1 MTINRNPISR
11 RQLLLRLGALG
22 GSAAVYSAA
31 SAIGLMGGTLAAPAD
46 RFSLR
51 KRAPSDTRVSVV
63 IIGAG
68 IGGLSAAYELSRAGY
83 EVTILEASD
92 RIGGRNLTARTG
104 VTINE
109 LGNTNACSF
118 DNDPNLYFNCGPARI
133 PGHHTRL
140 LSYCRDFGIELEN
153 FVNNNP
159 QAYVYSD
166 KLNDGRPVRQRE
178 YLADAKGFMAE
189 FAAKGISQA
198 RLDAPLSQE
207 DEEQLIGFIQS
218 FGDLTNDMTYKGTSR
233 AGYQEGGLVRPGV
246 VKQRAETID
255 DLLQSPYWQYQ
266 MYFDEAESQAPSM
279 LTPTGGMDNVV
290 NAFVEQVGQY
300 VVTGAQVTS
309 FRVSPEGAEVTYFR
323 GSTSETITADF
334 CLNSMPGHLINGID
348 HNLPSEHASIVQK
361 MVGTKLTKVG
371 LQMKRRFWEDE
382 MIYGGITWVDH
393 PLTQIWYPSHNT
405 FGEKGVLLGGYCFG
419 PRENDAIA
427 NMSHADRLEEALR
440 LGESVHGPAYRD
452 NFECGVSLSWQN
464 FEHMLGCGSH
474 FGMQQDTQDETT
486 THMLKKKLQDPV
498 HDRYFMI
505 GDQVSFHPGW
515 QEAAIAVSHQALH
528 RLEASL
534 ASRRL

>member
-1 MTINRNPISR
+1 MSR
-11 RQLLLRLGALG
+11 RQLLLKLGAAG
-22 GSAAVYSAA
+22 GSAAVYTAA
-31 SAIGLMGGTLAAPAD
+31 SAMGLMGGTLAAPAS
-46 RFSLR
+46 RFALR
-51 KRAPSDTRVSVV
+51 KRGAGDAPVSVV

-68 IGGLSAAYELSRAGY
+68 IGGLSAAYELTQAGY
-83 EVTILEASD
+83 KVTILEASS

-104 VTINE
+104 TSINE
-109 LGNTNACSF
+109 LGNVNTCRF
-118 DNDPNLYFNCGPARI
+118 DSDPALYFNCGPARI

-140 LSYCRDFGIELEN
+140 LGYCREFGIALEN

-166 KLNDGRPVRQRE
+166 QMNDGKPVRQRE

-189 FAAKGISQA
+189 FAAKGISRQ
-198 RLDAPLSQE
+198 RLDAKLSKE

-218 FGDLTNDMTYKGTSR
+218 FGDLTSDMTYKGTSR
-233 AGYQEGGLVRPGV
+233 AGYEQGGLLRPGV
-246 VKQRAETID
+246 VKRSAETID

-290 NAFVEQVGQY
+290 DAFVARVGQH
-300 VVTGAQVTS
+300 VITDAQVTS
-309 FRVSPEGAEVTYFR
+309 FKVDPSGAEVTYFQ
-323 GSTSETITADF
+323 GANTKTIKADF
-334 CLNSMPGHLINGID
+334 CLNSMPGHLINGVD
-348 HNLPSEHASIVQK
+348 HNLPSEHASVVQK

-405 FGEKGVLLGGYCFG
+405 FGDKGVLLGGYCFG
-419 PRENDAIA
+419 PRENDTIA
-427 NMSHADRLEEALR
+427 NMSHSERLEEALK
-440 LGESVHGPAYRD
+440 LGEAIHGAAYRD

-474 FGMQQDTQDETT
+474 FGGQDETT
-486 THMLKKKLQDPV
+486 THALKEQLQKPV
-498 HDRYFMI
+498 HGRYFMI

-515 QEAAIAVSHQALH
+515 QEGAIAISHQALH
-528 RLEASL
+528 AVETILATGRL
-534 ASRRL
+534 

>member
-1 MTINRNPISR
+1 MTKNPKSLSR
-11 RQLLLRLGALG
+11 RQLLLRLGAIG
-22 GSAAVYSAA
+22 GSAAVYTAA
-31 SAIGLMGGTLAAPAD
+31 SAIGLMGGTLAAPAG
-46 RFSLR
+46 RFALR
-51 KRAPSDTRVSVV
+51 KLGAGDSPVSVV

-68 IGGLSAAYELSRAGY
+68 IGGLSAAYELTRAGY
-83 EVTILEASD
+83 DVTILEASN
-92 RIGGRNLTARTG
+92 RIGGRNLTARAG

-109 LGNTNACSF
+109 LGNSNTCRF
-118 DNDPNLYFNCGPARI
+118 DNDPALYFNCGPARI

-140 LSYCRDFGIELEN
+140 LGYCRDFDIELEN

-166 KLNDGRPVRQRE
+166 QMNGGKPMRQRE

-189 FAAKGISQA
+189 FAAKGIRRQQ
-198 RLDAPLSQE
+198 LDTQLSKE

-233 AGYQEGGLVRPGV
+233 AGYEQGGLLRPGV
-246 VKQRAETID
+246 VKRRAETID

-279 LTPTGGMDNVV
+279 LTPTGGMDNIV
-290 NAFVEQVGQY
+290 NAFVERVGHH
-300 VVTGAQVTS
+300 VITGAQINS
-309 FRVSPEGAEVTYFR
+309 FTVSPSGVEVTYFQGAR
-323 GSTSETITADF
+323 TGTIKADY
-334 CLNSMPGHLINGID
+334 CLNSMPGHLINGVD
-348 HNLPSEHASIVQK
+348 HNLPADHASIVQK

-371 LQMKRRFWEDE
+371 LQMKQRFWEDE

-405 FGEKGVLLGGYCFG
+405 FGDKGVLLGGYCFG
-419 PRENDAIA
+419 PRENDTIA
-427 NMSHADRLEEALR
+427 NMSHTERLEEALK
-440 LGESVHGPAYRD
+440 LGEAIHGPAYRD

-474 FGMQQDTQDETT
+474 FGLPGQDTDEAT
-486 THMLKKKLQDPV
+486 THAMKEELQKPV
-498 HDRYFMI
+498 HGRYFMI

-515 QEAAIAVSHQALH
+515 QEGAIAISHQALQT
-528 RLEASL
+528 LEANL
-534 ASRRL
+534 ASGRL